1 MQTNQLND
9 TQGVDIATNIQD
21 MPGMDSGGFSG
32 FIILPLIL
40 YVILLV
46 VLLIGIWR
54 MFEKGGIPGILGLI
68 PVVNLFFLSKLAGKP
83 MWWGLLY
90 FIPFVNVIIAI
101 LILIG
106 ISERFGRGIGTALGL
121 VFLTPLFFCILGFGS
136 AEYSASTEPRIE
148 S

>member
-1 MQTNQLND
+1 MQPNQLND
-9 TQGVDIATNIQD
+9 TQGGDIATNLQN
-21 MPGMDSGGFSG
+21 MPGIDSGGLSG

-40 YVILLV
+40 YVILLI

-54 MFEKGGIPGILGLI
+54 MFQKGGIPGILGLI
-68 PVVNLFFLSKLAGKP
+68 PFVNLFYLSKLAGKP

-90 FIPFVNVIIAI
+90 FIPFVNVVIAI
-101 LILIG
+101 IILIG

-121 VFLTPLFFCILGFGS
+121 VFLTPIFFCILGYGS
-136 AEYSASTEPRIE
+136 AEYSGPAEPQIG